1 MLRSLNNNV
10 ETKKKVAIYVSPYG
24 KQNDKEC
31 YSNEEQE
38 RLIREYCINNNL
50 EVYKCYSDN
59 LSETSFLNNKPSLE
73 ELLNDSKDK
82 KFDKLV
88 TFKLKCLG
96 TKLEN
101 VLKIISITHKNNIT
115 LNSYSE
121 PFETDTPSGKMQ
133 FEMMK
138 MIIEFQKEFD
148 N

>member
-10 ETKKKVAIYVSPYG
+10 ETKKKVAIYVSPYS

-73 ELLNDSKDK
+73 ELLNDSKGK
-82 KFDKLV
+82 KFDKV
-88 TFKLKCLG
+88 IAFKLKCLSK
-96 TKLEN
+96 KLKDI
-101 VLKIISITHKNNIT
+101 LKIISIFDDNTIT
-115 LNSYSE
+115 FNSYSE
-121 PFETDTPSGKMQ
+121 PFETDTPVGKMQ
-133 FEMMK
+133 FQMMEMTVR
-138 MIIEFQKEFD
+138 FQKEFD

>member
-1 MLRSLNNNV
+1 MLKSLNNNV
-10 ETKKKVAIYVSPYG
+10 ETKKKVAIYVSPYS

-82 KFDKLV
+82 KFDKV
-88 TFKLKCLG
+88 ITFKLKCLSK
-96 TKLEN
+96 KLKDI
-101 VLKIISITHKNNIT
+101 LKIISIFDDNTIT
-115 LNSYSE
+115 FNSYSE
-121 PFETDTPSGKMQ
+121 PFETDTPVGKMQ
-133 FEMMK
+133 FQMMEMTVR
-138 MIIEFQKEFD
+138 FQKKFD

>member
-1 MLRSLNNNV
+1 MLRSLNNNA
-10 ETKKKVAIYVSPYG
+10 ETKKKVAIYVSPYS

-59 LSETSFLNNKPSLE
+59 LSETSFLDNKPSLE

-82 KFDKLV
+82 KFDKV
-88 TFKLKCLG
+88 ITFKLKCLSK
-96 TKLEN
+96 KLKDI
-101 VLKIISITHKNNIT
+101 LKIISIFDDNTIT
-115 LNSYSE
+115 FNSYSE
-121 PFETDTPSGKMQ
+121 PFETDIPVGKMQ
-133 FEMMK
+133 FQMMEMTVR
-138 MIIEFQKEFD
+138 FQKKFD

>member
-10 ETKKKVAIYVSPYG
+10 ETKKKVAIYVSPYS

-82 KFDKLV
+82 KFDKV
-88 TFKLKCLG
+88 IAFKLKCLSK
-96 TKLEN
+96 KLKDI
-101 VLKIISITHKNNIT
+101 LKIISIFDDNTIT
-115 LNSYSE
+115 FNSYSE
-121 PFETDTPSGKMQ
+121 PFETDTPVGKMQ
-133 FEMMK
+133 FQMMEMTVR
-138 MIIEFQKEFD
+138 FQKEFD